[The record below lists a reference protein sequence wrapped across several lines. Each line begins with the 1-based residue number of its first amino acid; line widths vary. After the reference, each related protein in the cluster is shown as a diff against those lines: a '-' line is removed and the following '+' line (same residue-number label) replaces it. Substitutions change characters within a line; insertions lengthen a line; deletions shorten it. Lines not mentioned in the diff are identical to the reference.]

1 MDALGLGSRAPC
13 AELTKLP
20 GPPSRLERGSHPAG
34 PRGSQGCLPQDKLM
48 KLTEGLNR
56 QLRGRRTQAEEGR

>member
-13 AELTKLP
+13 AELPKLP
-20 GPPSRLERGSHPAG
+20 GPPSRLELGSHPAG

-48 KLTEGLNR
+48 E
-56 QLRGRRTQAEEGR
+56 AH